1 MVING
6 HNVYVKHHVNKNSEV
21 NYLIIHG
28 GPGEPCTSFR
38 YFIEELCS
46 YANVIE
52 VDQRGCGR
60 SETITKDKISVKEIV
75 DDFEEIR
82 KTLEINRWNVIGHS
96 FGGFI
101 ALCYANKHPSSID
114 KIILENPAIN
124 LQDSLLC
131 IIHNYYKYF
140 LKHRNFKYIKG
151 LFTAEIS
158 RDVVTMLDA
167 VNAVPPH
174 HKRCFWGNNLLNKE
188 AEDLLNFS
196 ELSNEQKINCKDFFN
211 TIKHD
216 EYLKTNG
223 WELLKRLKCNII
235 FLSGQYDKI
244 TNIIMQKKI
253 SRNKNIKFFKIS
265 DAGHYIHLANIPE
278 MCSVIKNN

>member
-6 HNVYVKHHVNKNSEV
+6 HNVYVKQHVNENCEED
-21 NYLIIHG
+21 YLIIHG

-38 YFIEELCS
+38 FFIEELRL

-60 SETITKDKISVKEIV
+60 SEAITGDKISINEII
-75 DDFEEIR
+75 DDFEKIR
-82 KTLEINRWNVIGHS
+82 KQLGINRWNIIGHS
-96 FGGFI
+96 FGGFV
-101 ALCYANKHPSSID
+101 ALYYGNKYPSSID

-140 LKHRNFKYIKG
+140 FRCRKFKHIKN
-151 LFTAEIS
+151 LVNAEMS

-174 HKRCFWGNNLLNKE
+174 HRRCFWGNNLLNE
-188 AEDLLNFS
+188 DAEDLLNFS
-196 ELSNEQKINCKDFFN
+196 ELSNVQRMNCKDFFN
-211 TIKHD
+211 AIKYD
-216 EYLKTNG
+216 ECLKTDG
-223 WELLKRLKCNII
+223 WKLLKNLKCKII

-244 TNIIMQKKI
+244 TNSIMRKKI
-253 SRNKNIKFFKIS
+253 KRNKNIKFFEIP
-265 DAGHYIHLANIPE
+265 DAGHYIHLANITE
-278 MCSVIKNN
+278 MCSVIINN